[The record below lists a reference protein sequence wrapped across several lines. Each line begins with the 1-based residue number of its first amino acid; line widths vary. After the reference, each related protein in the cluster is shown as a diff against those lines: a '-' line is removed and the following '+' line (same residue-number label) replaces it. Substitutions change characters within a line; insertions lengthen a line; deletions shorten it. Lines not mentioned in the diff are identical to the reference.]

1 MNVIS
6 NYFSDDRTKQAI
18 VNILDSI
25 PVVMFYQDNIKLETR
40 VLIGLTLQQA
50 EDIAVNYI
58 QGTFKI

>member
-25 PVVMFYQDNIKLETR
+25 PVVKFYQDNIKLETR

>member
-6 NYFSDDRTKQAI
+6 NYFSYDRTKQAI

-25 PVVMFYQDNIKLETR
+25 PVVEFYQDNIKLETR